1 MEQVTAQ
8 LKLAT
13 KATEALKSV
22 NIADDNVTSIT
33 FGQYDTSVQLKA
45 CPEAYSFVNVMQA
58 KLKLRM
64 QNQHVHSSGT
74 YDFVMTHYKT
84 STQLALT
91 ITIGTP
97 VKK

>member
-1 MEQVTAQ
+1 MERTSAH

-22 NIADDNVTSIT
+22 NIADGNVTSIT

-58 KLKLRM
+58 KLKLRI
-64 QNQHVHSSGT
+64 QDQHVHSSDT
-74 YDFVMTHYKT
+74 YDFVMTRYKT
-84 STQLALT
+84 STQLDLT

-97 VKK
+97 IKK